1 MTDNYEPIGAATAD
15 MREVLDALAA
25 GEIGVREAESRLAG
39 YATTDAG
46 RFDAAR
52 ETRRGIPEAI
62 LAEGKTAAE
71 TGELARTAVETAG
84 RAIVTRIET
93 SVAESVAATVTEAV
107 PDAEIDHDERTRTL
121 VARAPE
127 FDPPA
132 LDARVSVVT
141 GGTSD
146 APVAGEAAIIARE
159 VGADVELIEDVGV
172 ASLVRIV
179 DQIDRVRGADVV
191 IVAAGREGALPTVVA
206 GLVDAPV
213 IALPVSTGYGVGGE
227 GEAALHGA
235 LQSCTVVTAVNVDA
249 GFVAGAQAGLIA
261 RGVAAARGERTDGT
275 TGGGTDGTTG
285 ERADGTTG
293 DETDA
298 GNETEPSDR

>member
-1 MTDNYEPIGAATAD
+1 
-15 MREVLDALAA
+15 MREVLESLVS
-25 GEIGVREAESRLAG
+25 GEIGVQEAESRLAG

-62 LAEGKTAAE
+62 LAEGKTPAE
-71 TGELARTAVETAG
+71 TAELARTAVETAG
-84 RAIVTRIET
+84 RAVVTRIEPG
-93 SVAESVAATVTEAV
+93 VAESVAETVIAAV
-107 PDAEIDHDERTRTL
+107 PDAEIEHDDRTRTF

-127 FDPPA
+127 FDRPT

-146 APVAGEAAIIARE
+146 APVAGEAAVIARE
-159 VGADVELIEDVGV
+159 IGAEVEVIEDVGV

-179 DQIDRVRGADVV
+179 DQIDRVRGAAAV

-213 IALPVSTGYGVGGE
+213 IALPVSTGYGVGGD

-235 LQSCTVVTAVNVDA
+235 LQSCTVVSAVNVDA

-261 RGVAAARGERTDGT
+261 RGVGAARERNGEETGT
-275 TGGGTDGTTG
+275 
-285 ERADGTTG
+285 EAG
-293 DETDA
+293 DE
-298 GNETEPSDR
+298 NEPSDR